1 MKLPTRPTPKL
12 AVTKTIR
19 LKLMLSSQNPV
30 AISQAFMSIPE
41 LRNCVIDLLADN
53 LGEVPNEMR
62 NKIHGDVSILMKKNF
77 DHLRYFDLNAVTE
90 EMLEKFPELV
100 KIILS
105 IMLPKAKRTSPEKY
119 TEIIPRLAFIYGC
132 ILQHRNPE
140 CSMVQRLVSACLT
153 SNICNQKVRN
163 IPARYL
169 LMIIQ
174 IMILSNIMLMIFIDY
189 SV

>member
-19 LKLMLSSQNPV
+19 LKLLLSSQNPV

-41 LRNCVIDLLADN
+41 
-53 LGEVPNEMR
+53 E
-62 NKIHGDVSILMKKNF
+62 K
-77 DHLRYFDLNAVTE
+77 
-90 EMLEKFPELV
+90 LENFPELE
-100 KIILS
+100 KILLS
-105 IMLPKAKRTSPEKY
+105 IMLPKKRTSPEKY

-132 ILQHRNPE
+132 ILQGRNAE
-140 CSMVQRLVSACLT
+140 CSMMQRLVSACLT

-174 IMILSNIMLMIFIDY
+174 IIILSNIMLMIFIDHKHDHIQT
-189 SV
+189 